1 MSDQSNSSGGNTG
14 IAFIVGAL
22 VVVVAILAYF
32 MLAGGEAVSVEG
44 PDTALE
50 GAAEAVSGN

>member
-1 MSDQSNSSGGNTG
+1 MANQTNRTGGGNTG
-14 IAFIVGAL
+14 MAFIVGIL

-32 MLAGGEAVSVEG
+32 MLSGGEVAVEG

-50 GAAEAVSGN
+50 GAAEAISGD